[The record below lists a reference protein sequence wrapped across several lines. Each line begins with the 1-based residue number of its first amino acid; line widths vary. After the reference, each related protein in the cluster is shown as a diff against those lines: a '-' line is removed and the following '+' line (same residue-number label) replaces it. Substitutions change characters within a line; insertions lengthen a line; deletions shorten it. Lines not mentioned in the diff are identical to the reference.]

1 MRRQLEMESVNL
13 VHDALANERIELFAQ
28 RIVPLNQPDVLLH
41 FEVLVRIKN
50 AAGEYVS
57 PGIFVPASER
67 YNLAHRLDRKIV
79 EQTFN
84 WLEARPQVLDKLGR
98 VSINLSGNSIGN
110 PDFVAFLLERL
121 RDSRIPC
128 SKVCF
133 EITET
138 AAMRNLNQAIKVLS
152 QLKSLGCVLAL
163 DDFGSGLSSFGY
175 LQKLPVDIV
184 KIDGIFVCDM
194 DKNEMDRLM
203 VRSIHELTKQM
214 GKSTVAEFVE
224 NQQIL
229 EALQQIGVDY
239 AQGYLFS
246 RPQPIADWVAEQLK
260 EKA

>member
-1 MRRQLEMESVNL
+1 M
-13 VHDALANERIELFAQ
+13 
-28 RIVPLNQPDVLLH
+28 
-41 FEVLVRIKN
+41 
-50 AAGEYVS
+50 
-57 PGIFVPASER
+57 
-67 YNLAHRLDRKIV
+67 AHRLDRKIV

-163 DDFGSGLSSFGY
+163 DDFGSGSPRS
-175 LQKLPVDIV
+175 VI
-184 KIDGIFVCDM
+184 CR
-194 DKNEMDRLM
+194 NC
-203 VRSIHELTKQM
+203 RSISSKLMAFLCVIWTK
-214 GKSTVAEFVE
+214 
-224 NQQIL
+224 
-229 EALQQIGVDY
+229 
-239 AQGYLFS
+239 
-246 RPQPIADWVAEQLK
+246 
-260 EKA
+260 

>member
-1 MRRQLEMESVNL
+1 M
-13 VHDALANERIELFAQ
+13 
-28 RIVPLNQPDVLLH
+28 
-41 FEVLVRIKN
+41 
-50 AAGEYVS
+50 
-57 PGIFVPASER
+57 
-67 YNLAHRLDRKIV
+67 
-79 EQTFN
+79 
-84 WLEARPQVLDKLGR
+84 LDKLGR